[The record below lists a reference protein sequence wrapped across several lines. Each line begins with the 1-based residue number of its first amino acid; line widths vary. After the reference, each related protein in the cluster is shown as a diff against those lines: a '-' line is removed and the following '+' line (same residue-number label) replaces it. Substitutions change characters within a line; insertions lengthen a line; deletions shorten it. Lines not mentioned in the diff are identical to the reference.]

1 MYKCCFYIGPIS
13 DKTECTAAQ
22 GSLHSPG
29 MNLPDRRENVKKALI
44 AMSGGVDSSVAA
56 LLTKEQGYDI
66 AGVTLKMF
74 GNELIG
80 VEGDSTCCSTSDVED
95 AESVCRRLGV
105 PFYVFNFAD
114 KFEKEVVQR
123 FVKAYEEGR
132 TPNPCIDC
140 NRYLKFGALFQ
151 RMEELGY
158 DCIVTGH
165 YARIEQAGRV
175 CGTEADIAGGSDTD
189 AESRMCAGMEADIAD
204 GSDTDAGSRMCA
216 GIEIEPGRFLLKKAL
231 DPKKDQSY
239 VLYSLTQEQLS
250 HVLFPLG
257 SMTKDETRKMAEAHG
272 FINAKKHDSQDIC
285 FVPDGDYTGFIGR
298 YTGKEYPHGDFV
310 DEDGRVLGEHK
321 GLIRYTVGQRKGLG
335 LALPAP
341 LYVCRKDIDRN
352 QVVLA
357 PNDRLFSKTLT
368 VSDFN
373 WIAFDEPEAPFRAA
387 VKVRYSQ
394 KESPAEV
401 TPLGGGKVRI
411 DFDEPER
418 AITPGQAAV
427 VYDGDIVIGGGTIK

>member
-1 MYKCCFYIGPIS
+1 MK
-13 DKTECTAAQ
+13 
-22 GSLHSPG
+22 
-29 MNLPDRRENVKKALI
+29 RALI

-56 LLTKEQGYDI
+56 YLTKEEGFDV

-80 VEGDSTCCSTSDVED
+80 AVGESTCCSTSDVED

-123 FVKAYEEGR
+123 FVEAYEEGR

-158 DCIVTGH
+158 DYIVTGH
-165 YARIEQAGRV
+165 YARVEKAGL
-175 CGTEADIAGGSDTD
+175 D
-189 AESRMCAGMEADIAD
+189 ES
-204 GSDTDAGSRMCA
+204 AGSSESDSAIIGRNGYAEGRRTCA
-216 GIEIEPGRFLLKKAL
+216 GIEVAAGRYLLKKAL

-250 HVLFPLG
+250 HVMFPLG
-257 SMTKDETRKMAEAHG
+257 GMDKAETRRIAEEQG
-272 FINAKKHDSQDIC
+272 FLNARKHDSQDIC

-310 DEDGRVLGEHK
+310 DEEGNVLGEHK
-321 GLIRYTVGQRKGLG
+321 GLIRYTIGQRKGLG

-341 LYVCRKDIDRN
+341 LYVCRKDLEKN

-357 PNDRLFSKTLT
+357 PNEHLFTKTMD
-368 VSDFN
+368 VCDFN
-373 WIAFDEPEAPFRAA
+373 WIAFDEPAEPFHAA
-387 VKVRYSQ
+387 VRARYSQ
-394 KESPAEV
+394 KEAPAV
-401 TPLGGGKVRI
+401 ITPLGSGRVRV
-411 DFDEPER
+411 DFDEPVR
-418 AITPGQAAV
+418 AITSGQAAV
-427 VYDGDIVIGGGTIK
+427 VYEDDIVIGGGTII